1 MGGNLTVNIPFK
13 NFFNFVRPF
22 SIGFDSLFAEFDR
35 MLDSPEFTG
44 NYPSYNIKQ
53 INKKNISVEV
63 DVANFNKKDIQV
75 ETTKNF
81 LTIRGKKTK
90 ETTNK
95 KEKSGNNNAEG
106 NQFTRSFALTDNVKV
121 KKAGIKKGLLTINLL
136 RELPKKTEKPNIVKI
151 H

>member
-81 LTIRGKKTK
+81 LTIRGG
-90 ETTNK
+90 NK
-95 KEKSGNNNAEG
+95 KGKSVVNNTEE
-106 NQFTRSFALTDNVKV
+106 NQFIRSFALTDNVKV
-121 KKAGIKKGLLTINLL
+121 KKAGIKKGLLTINLQ
-136 RELPKKTEKPNIVKI
+136 RELPKKIEKPSIVKI

>member
-53 INKKNISVEV
+53 INKKNIAVEV

-81 LTIRGKKTK
+81 LTIRGG
-90 ETTNK
+90 NK
-95 KEKSGNNNAEG
+95 KGKSVVNNTEE
-106 NQFTRSFALTDNVKV
+106 NQFIRSFALTDNVKV
-121 KKAGIKKGLLTINLL
+121 KKAGIKKGLLTINLQ
-136 RELPKKTEKPNIVKI
+136 RELPKRAGKPSIVKI

>member
-13 NFFNFVRPF
+13 NFFNFIRPF
-22 SIGFDSLFAEFDR
+22 SLGFDSLFAEFDR
-35 MLDSPEFTG
+35 MLDSQEFTG

-53 INKKNISVEV
+53 INQKNIAIEV

-81 LTIRGKKTK
+81 LTIRGK
-90 ETTNK
+90 NK
-95 KEKSGNNNAEG
+95 KEKSDNNNPEE
-106 NQFTRSFALTDNVKV
+106 NPFTRSFALTDNVTV

-136 RELPKKTEKPNIVKI
+136 RELPKKTGKPNIVKI